1 MLRFKSFLTEAKKPS
16 QAHTANVSNDDKGKL
31 HELLLAKYLHPK
43 TDLPLHHRSES
54 ENPEHAGTPKQV
66 HDKLKAKIGDAA
78 YNEVDGHAKQ
88 TAETIKKHLIK
99 QGHLGGAG
107 NHNVVDVHWTS
118 NRDMPNKAGD
128 HEKTTGHKDLN
139 SNADLIITTHN
150 KAGHKVFHG
159 VSAKYGSEDQ
169 PNFKNAGL
177 SSLEK
182 MAGHKPGTY
191 TEIQKTHEDNME
203 KLGYKGSKIQR
214 HLQYKE
220 HKKILDAEKL
230 AHKESGSKK
239 PFTPKSKEAKMAH
252 AAELASQEA
261 RAQMARKHEQGLS
274 KLKDEELRQHINQQ
288 VSPPTLHNH
297 IVAHSHVQSSGQAK
311 SIVHD
316 AQHIADDHLN
326 QYTNLK
332 IKKGNGIS
340 AEIIGTH
347 KDTGKERVI
356 AQQTF
361 KASSGPHKGTAGA
374 FKLR

>member
-1 MLRFKSFLTEAKKPS
+1 MLKFKSFLIEAKKPS
-16 QAHTANVSNDDKGKL
+16 QALTAKVSNDDKGKL

-66 HDKLKAKIGDAA
+66 HDKLKVKIGAAA
-78 YNEVDGHAKQ
+78 YNEVDSHAKQ
-88 TAETIKKHLIK
+88 TAETIKNHLNK
-99 QGHLGGAG
+99 QGHL
-107 NHNVVDVHWTS
+107 NSHTVSDVHWTS
-118 NRDMPNKAGD
+118 NRDTENKAGD

-139 SNADLIITTHN
+139 SNADLIITTQN

-191 TEIQKTHEDNME
+191 TDTQRKHEENME

-214 HLQYKE
+214 HIQYKE
-220 HKKILDAEKL
+220 HKKILDAEKSS
-230 AHKESGSKK
+230 HQKSNSTK

-252 AAELASQEA
+252 TAELASQEA

-274 KLKDEELRQHINQQ
+274 KFNDEKLRQHINQQ
-288 VSPPTLHNH
+288 VSPPTIHNH
-297 IVAHSHVQSSGQAK
+297 IVAHSHVQSSGKAK

-326 QYTNLK
+326 QYKNLRV
-332 IKKGNGIS
+332 KKGNGIS

-356 AQQTF
+356 AQQIF